1 MTRNIEIIKKLID
14 LTKSKKIKWNYLG
27 EADSIYNGL
36 SMYASG
42 FDHDNSFYSEI
53 ENNYIVL
60 VAARPIS
67 NQLLAERISL
77 HFVPNTFRDI
87 QKIDSS
93 KELLRLHTLVK
104 SNFPNSE
111 EIINHILNM

>member
-1 MTRNIEIIKKLID
+1 MARDIEVINKLIE
-14 LTKSKKIKWNYLG
+14 LTKSKKINWYYLG

-53 ENNYIVL
+53 ESDYIVL
-60 VAARPIS
+60 VAARPTS
-67 NQLLAERISL
+67 DQLLVERITL
-77 HFVPNTFRDI
+77 LFVPNTFRDI
-87 QKIDSS
+87 QKINSS
-93 KELLRLHTLVK
+93 EELLKLHTLVK